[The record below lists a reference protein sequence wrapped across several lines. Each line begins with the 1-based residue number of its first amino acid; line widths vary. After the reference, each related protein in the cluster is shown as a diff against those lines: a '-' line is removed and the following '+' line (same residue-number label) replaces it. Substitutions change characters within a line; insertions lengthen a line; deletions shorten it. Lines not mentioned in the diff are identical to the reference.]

1 MKSFVC
7 LIFCIL
13 LCCSF
18 LFSGNAWAVEPFHAR
33 IDSLSRPSGPPDTV
47 VELRGSFGQQNV
59 PNRGRKQ
66 VHLFSGDQRVGSLSV
81 ESWMPNSVQ
90 AKVPYGVTKGR
101 YDMKICD
108 GLNACSN
115 SVGFIVR
122 KASDPELRFVPGSL
136 VIGFQKRQV
145 ACGDR
150 ITLTGPEVRWLP
162 DGRIDFDI
170 SYEYEEFND
179 VFAKGFKN
187 TISWNERNYAGRTPK
202 LLVEHPNQQI
212 VGKGKKSVT
221 THATIDK
228 PEFGMLIVE
237 LNKDELL
244 KETDR
249 ISNRCSVALY
259 FRGFNQDLTITGIRL
274 KTKNPK
280 VNQKLTFDI
289 TVENVGKEKAEASTA
304 GIRLGGGGEVIEF
317 PVPELEPKKSFTRRI
332 TLPGLSKAQKYRITV
347 TADYK
352 NRFREVNEG
361 NNEKYETFTVKK

>member
-1 MKSFVC
+1 MKSIIC
-7 LIFCIL
+7 LIFSSL

-18 LFSGNAWAVEPFHAR
+18 LYSGNAWAAEPFHAR
-33 IDSLSRPSGPPDTV
+33 IDSLSRPSGHPDTV
-47 VELRGSFGQQNV
+47 VELRGSFGQQKV
-59 PNRGRKQ
+59 PNRGFKQ
-66 VHLFSGDQRVGSLSV
+66 VHLFSGVQKVGSLLV

-90 AKVPYGVTKGR
+90 AKIPYGLKKGR

-122 KASDPELRFVPGSL
+122 GASKPELRFVSSSGP

-150 ITLTGPEVRWLP
+150 ITLTRPEVRWLP

-170 SYEYEEFND
+170 RYQYEEFNY

-202 LLVEHPNQQI
+202 LLVEHTNQQI

-228 PEFGMLIVE
+228 PEWGMLILE
-237 LNKDELL
+237 LNKNQLL

-249 ISNRCSVALY
+249 LSNRCSVALY
-259 FRGFNQDLTITGIRL
+259 FKGFNQDLTVTDIRL

-289 TVENVGKEKAEASTA
+289 TVKNVGKENAEASTA
-304 GIRLGGGGEVIEF
+304 GVRLGGGKLIDL
-317 PVPELEPKKSFTRRI
+317 PAPQLEPKKSFTRRI
-332 TLPGLSKAQKYRITV
+332 TLPGLSRAQKYRITV

-352 NRFREVNEG
+352 NRIREVNER
-361 NNEKYETFTVKK
+361 NNEKYKTFTVKK

>member
-1 MKSFVC
+1 MKSIIC
-7 LIFCIL
+7 LIFSSL

-18 LFSGNAWAVEPFHAR
+18 LYSGNAWAVEPFHAR
-33 IDSLSRPSGPPDTV
+33 IDSLSRPSGHPDTV
-47 VELRGSFGQQNV
+47 VELRGSFGQQKV
-59 PNRGRKQ
+59 PNRGTKQ
-66 VHLFSGDQRVGSLSV
+66 VLLFSGVQRVGYLSV
-81 ESWMPNSVQ
+81 ESWMPNSVK
-90 AKVPYGVTKGR
+90 AKIPYGLKKGR

-122 KASDPELRFVPGSL
+122 KASKPELRFASGGP

-145 ACGDR
+145 ACGER
-150 ITLTGPEVRWLP
+150 ITLTRPEVRWLP

-170 SYEYEEFND
+170 SYQYEEFND

-202 LLVEHPNQQI
+202 LLVEHTNQQI
-212 VGKGKKSVT
+212 VGKGKKSVK

-228 PEFGMLIVE
+228 PEWGMLILE
-237 LNKDELL
+237 LNKDQLL

-249 ISNRCSVALY
+249 LSNYCSVALY
-259 FRGFNQDLTITGIRL
+259 FKGFNQDLTIANIRL

-289 TVENVGKEKAEASTA
+289 TVKNVGKENAEASTA
-304 GIRLGGGGEVIEF
+304 GIRLGGGKVIEL
-317 PVPELEPKKSFTRRI
+317 PVPQLEPKKSFTRRI
-332 TLPGLSKAQKYRITV
+332 TLPGLSRAQKYRITV

-352 NRFREVNEG
+352 NRIREVNEG
-361 NNEKYETFTVKK
+361 NNEKYKTFTVKK